1 MPSFRQNTLNTP
13 RPGESF
19 TASRTFSRKDVAL
32 FGDISRDYNPV
43 HYSTDFARAK
53 KLDGP
58 ICHGL
63 LVASLLT
70 EVGGQ
75 LGWLASEM
83 RFSFLKPVYP
93 NDTIHCTM
101 TIDAIDERGR
111 AGAEAVFTN
120 QHDVVVLKARLEGIL
135 PTNTERK
142 LMKNLPTLDD
152 PPPAADL

>member
-1 MPSFRQNTLNTP
+1 MPPFRQNALSTP
-13 RPGESF
+13 KPGESF
-19 TASRTFSRKDVAL
+19 TVSRTFSQQDVAL

-43 HYSTDFARAK
+43 HYSSEFASAK
-53 KLDGP
+53 RLDGP

-70 EVGGQ
+70 EIGGK

-83 RFSFLKPVYP
+83 RFFFLKPVYP

-111 AGAEAVFTN
+111 ASAEGVFTN
-120 QHDVVVLKARLEGIL
+120 QDDKVVLKARLEGIL

-142 LMKNLPTLDD
+142 LMEKVSTPID
-152 PPPAADL
+152 PPPAANL